1 MKPKN
6 DKEIELMR
14 QGGRELARILYKLA
28 EQTVPGVSG
37 RDIARSALSEV
48 KSAGLQPI
56 LLGYEG
62 FPDAICISVNDAVV
76 HGIPTK
82 DKFKEG
88 DVVKLDLTV
97 ANKGMVVDSALTVVV
112 GSNKPSADIKR
123 LLEGSKR
130 SLEAGINAIKGD
142 GTRVGDISAAIQDV
156 LDKNK
161 LGIVRDLVG
170 HGVGYGVHEEPNIP
184 NYGVRGTGPTLMS
197 GMTIAVEPMATLG
210 DWRVDFLKD
219 GWTVATRDGSL
230 SAHFEHT
237 VLVTED
243 GAEILTAL

>member
-1 MKPKN
+1 MRPKS

-14 QGGRELARILYKLA
+14 EGGKELARILNKLA
-28 EQTVPGVSG
+28 AQAVPGASG
-37 RDIARSALSEV
+37 RDIASSALSEV
-48 KSAGLQPI
+48 KLAGLQPI

-62 FPDAICISVNDAVV
+62 FPDAICVSVNDAIV
-76 HGIPTK
+76 HGIPIK

-97 ANKGMVVDSALTVVV
+97 AHKGMVVDSALTVVV
-112 GSNKPSADIKR
+112 GSKSPSADVKR
-123 LLEGSKR
+123 LLDGSKR
-130 SLEAGINAIKGD
+130 SLLAGIDAIKGD
-142 GTRVGDISAAIQDV
+142 GTRVGDISAAVQEV

-161 LGIVRDLVG
+161 LGIVKDLVG

-184 NYGVRGTGPTLMS
+184 NYGVRGTGPVLMS
-197 GMTIAVEPMATLG
+197 GMTIAIEPMATLG

-219 GWTVATRDGSL
+219 GWTVVSRDGTL

-237 VLVTED
+237 VLITDD
-243 GAEILTAL
+243 GAEILTSL

>member
-1 MKPKN
+1 VRPKN

-14 QGGRELARILYKLA
+14 EGGKELARILNKLA
-28 EQTVPGVSG
+28 LQAVAGASG
-37 RDIARSALSEV
+37 RDIANSALSEV

-62 FPDAICISVNDAVV
+62 FPDAICVSVNDAVV

-82 DKFKEG
+82 DKFKQG

-97 ANKGMVVDSALTVVV
+97 AHKGMVVDSALTVVV
-112 GSNKPSADIKR
+112 GPKSPSADVKR

-130 SLEAGINAIKGD
+130 SLLAGIDAIKGD
-142 GTRVGDISAAIQDV
+142 GTRVGDISAAVQDV

-161 LGIVRDLVG
+161 LGIVKDLVG

-184 NYGVRGTGPTLMS
+184 NYGVRGTGPVLMS
-197 GMTIAVEPMATLG
+197 GMTIAIEPMATLG

-219 GWTVATRDGSL
+219 GWTVVSRDGTL

-237 VLVTED
+237 VLITDD
-243 GAEILTAL
+243 GAEILTSL

>member
-1 MKPKN
+1 MRPKS
-6 DKEIELMR
+6 DKEIDLMR
-14 QGGRELARILYKLA
+14 EGGKELARILNKLA
-28 EQTVPGVSG
+28 GQAVPGATG
-37 RDIARSALSEV
+37 RDIASSALSEV
-48 KSAGLQPI
+48 KSSGLQPI

-62 FPDAICISVNDAVV
+62 FPDAICISVNDAIV

-82 DKFKEG
+82 DKFKAG
-88 DVVKLDLTV
+88 DIVKLDLTV

-112 GSNKPSADIKR
+112 DSKTPSSDVKR
-123 LLEGSKR
+123 LLEGTKR
-130 SLEAGINAIKGD
+130 SLLAGIDAIKGD
-142 GTRVGDISAAIQDV
+142 GTRVGDISAAVQDV

-184 NYGVRGTGPTLMS
+184 NYGVKGTGPTLIS

-219 GWTVATRDGSL
+219 GWTVVTHDGTL

-237 VLVTED
+237 VLITDD
-243 GAEILTAL
+243 GAEILTTL